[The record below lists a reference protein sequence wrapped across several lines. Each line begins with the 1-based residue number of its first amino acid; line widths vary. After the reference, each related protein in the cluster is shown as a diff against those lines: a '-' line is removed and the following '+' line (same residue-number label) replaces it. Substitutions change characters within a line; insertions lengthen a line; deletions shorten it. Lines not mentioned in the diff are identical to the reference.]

1 VTPSSTRT
9 NTVST
14 GGEYLVLWL
23 ARHWL
28 LLVNLFFLVYVGLP
42 FIAPLLLTAGLTGL
56 ANTIYR
62 LYALTCH
69 QIPSRA
75 YYIAGEQVAVC
86 HRDAAIYVAILAGGL
101 VFGLVRHRLKPLPV
115 GWYLLLILP
124 MALDGGLQMLSEW
137 QTVISLG
144 GVWVL
149 GIITL
154 GGVTVLLYR
163 QKKLSWHWGLILGSG
178 LLVLLY
184 LQIIGPYHSN
194 LLRRTI
200 TGALFGFST
209 VWLAYPY
216 FEEAAR
222 ETWQLQR
229 QKLGL
234 D

>member
-1 VTPSSTRT
+1 VT
-9 NTVST
+9 T
-14 GGEYLVLWL
+14 GAEYLVLWL

-28 LLVNLFFLVYVGLP
+28 LLVNLFFLLYVGLP
-42 FIAPLLLTAGLTGL
+42 FLAPLFLAAGFTGI
-56 ANTIYR
+56 ANTLYR
-62 LYALTCH
+62 LYGLTCH

-86 HRDAAIYVAILAGGL
+86 HRDVAIYLSILAGGL
-101 VFGLVRHRLKPLPV
+101 LFGLLRHRLKPLPA
-115 GWYLLLILP
+115 GWYLILVLP
-124 MALDGGLQMLSEW
+124 MALDGGLQLLSEW
-137 QTVISLG
+137 QALISLA
-144 GVWVL
+144 GVWLL
-149 GIITL
+149 GIIAL

-163 QKKLSWHWGLILGSG
+163 QKKLTWHWYLILGSG
-178 LLVLLY
+178 LLILLY
-184 LQIIGPYHSN
+184 LQFVGPYSSN

-200 TGALFGFST
+200 TGTLFGLAT

-229 QKLGL
+229 RKLGL